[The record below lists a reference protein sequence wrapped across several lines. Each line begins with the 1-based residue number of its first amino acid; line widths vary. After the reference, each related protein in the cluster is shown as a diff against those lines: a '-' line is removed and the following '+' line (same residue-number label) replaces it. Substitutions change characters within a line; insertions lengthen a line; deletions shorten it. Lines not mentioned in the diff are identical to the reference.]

1 VFHLLLGA
9 DGLLLTTSVVLA
21 ASLEAVGADLEVTS
35 VGSACS
41 VGASLDLEGLGGLVG
56 TGLVVGA
63 PRVTAGVT
71 LAAASEAV
79 GAGLEEAGSGRADGI
94 VRSLGRGRG
103 ADWLLLT
110 TSITLAAA
118 TETVGAGLEEAGA
131 GRADSIVTLG
141 LLSVRGADGLLL
153 TACIVLAAASETV
166 GARLEETRSRSTLTV
181 GKACRSGL
189 RNRLGSSSSCLRL
202 PLVTV
207 NVRVGNDRSFRLSD
221 EDKIASLGSKVAA
234 PLCVARV
241 FGAPPT
247 EAVLTADI
255 VLD

>member
-1 VFHLLLGA
+1 MKVFVCVCVFHLLLGA

-79 GAGLEEAGSGRADGI
+79 GAGLEEAG
-94 VRSLGRGRG
+94 
-103 ADWLLLT
+103 
-110 TSITLAAA
+110 
-118 TETVGAGLEEAGA
+118 A

-141 LLSVRGADGLLL
+141 Y
-153 TACIVLAAASETV
+153 
-166 GARLEETRSRSTLTV
+166 
-181 GKACRSGL
+181 
-189 RNRLGSSSSCLRL
+189 
-202 PLVTV
+202 
-207 NVRVGNDRSFRLSD
+207 
-221 EDKIASLGSKVAA
+221 
-234 PLCVARV
+234 
-241 FGAPPT
+241 
-247 EAVLTADI
+247 
-255 VLD
+255 